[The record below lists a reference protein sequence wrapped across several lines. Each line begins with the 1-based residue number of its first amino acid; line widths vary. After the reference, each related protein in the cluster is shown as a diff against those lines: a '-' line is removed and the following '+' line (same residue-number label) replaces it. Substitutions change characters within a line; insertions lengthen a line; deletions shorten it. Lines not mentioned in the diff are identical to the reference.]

1 MSLKRVCGQPCRT
14 IMIAFAA
21 VLALQGCALVE
32 PAHYDIRSDAV
43 YWISYPGT
51 SASPSFDRYER
62 RTEADP
68 QTFEILAF
76 ANWGKDARS
85 GYYRGTALAGVD
97 APSFRAINDELAAD
111 DTQVWRGTNLIEGAD
126 GASFR
131 TIGPS
136 TGVDR
141 AAAYAGWARFVPCD
155 LSTFTVIESEAE
167 SEDEAFTADS
177 ACVYAYG
184 LRLPLT
190 DRATFERLGAEYSR
204 DSGGVYWRHFEVAG
218 ADPASFHVREGTRLG
233 QDSSGCW
240 LGPDW
245 RECRD

>member
-1 MSLKRVCGQPCRT
+1 MSLKRECGRQCRNA
-14 IMIAFAA
+14 IIAIAGF
-21 VLALQGCALVE
+21 LALQGCALIE
-32 PAHYDIRSDAV
+32 PAHYDIRGDAV

-51 SASPSFDRYER
+51 SSSPTFERYER

-76 ANWGKDARS
+76 TNWGKDAQS

-97 APSFRAINDELAAD
+97 AASFRALNDELAAD
-111 DTQVWRGTNLIEGAD
+111 HAQVWRGTELIEGAD

-131 TIGPS
+131 LVGPS
-136 TGVDR
+136 SGVDR

-155 LSTFTVIESEAE
+155 LATLAVIEG
-167 SEDEAFTADS
+167 EDEAFTSDS
-177 ACVYAYG
+177 ACVYSYG

-190 DRATFERLGAEYSR
+190 DRATFERLGAGYSR
-204 DSGGVYWRHFEVAG
+204 DSGGVYWRHFVVTG
-218 ADPASFHVREGTRLG
+218 ADPGSFHIREGTRLG
-233 QDSSGCW
+233 QDRSGCW